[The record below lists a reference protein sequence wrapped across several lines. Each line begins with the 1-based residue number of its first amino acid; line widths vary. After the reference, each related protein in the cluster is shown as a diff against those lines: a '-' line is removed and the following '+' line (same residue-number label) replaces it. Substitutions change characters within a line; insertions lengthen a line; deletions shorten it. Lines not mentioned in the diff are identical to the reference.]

1 MGNNIVPLIKQF
13 QSQLTK
19 EDIKMAL
26 NLSSLSNASSTA
38 SSRKEGKCFIN
49 VGFKC
54 QINGETEV
62 VYLPFGIDL
71 DNLPELK
78 VTGSNEYQARTLL
91 RNELVSQL
99 RQLIMSME
107 PGTAKISEDAVVEF
121 RRKNE
126 TMSIDSNN
134 LPKFTLKVKDAD

>member
-1 MGNNIVPLIKQF
+1 
-13 QSQLTK
+13 
-19 EDIKMAL
+19 MAL
-26 NLSSLSNASSTA
+26 NLSSLANASSSST

-54 QINGETEV
+54 QINNEEEV

-78 VTGSNEYQARTLL
+78 VTGSNEYQARTIL
-91 RNELVSQL
+91 RNELVSQI

-126 TMSIDSNN
+126 TMTVDTNN
-134 LPKFTLKVKDAD
+134 MPKFKLRVKETD

>member
-1 MGNNIVPLIKQF
+1 MWGIILFLLHKQI

-26 NLSSLSNASSTA
+26 NLSSLSNASSSA
-38 SSRKEGKCFIN
+38 RKEGKCFIN
-49 VGFKC
+49 VGFRC
-54 QINGETEV
+54 TINNEEEV

-78 VTGSNEYQARTLL
+78 VTGSNEYQARTIL
-91 RNELVSQL
+91 RNELVSQI

-126 TMSIDSNN
+126 TMTVDTNN
-134 LPKFTLKVKDAD
+134 MPKFKLKVKEID

>member
-1 MGNNIVPLIKQF
+1 M
-13 QSQLTK
+13 
-19 EDIKMAL
+19 
-26 NLSSLSNASSTA
+26 
-38 SSRKEGKCFIN
+38 
-49 VGFKC
+49 
-54 QINGETEV
+54 

-107 PGTAKISEDAVVEF
+107 PGTGKISEDAVVEF

-126 TMSIDSNN
+126 THTLDTNN
-134 LPKFTLKVKDAD
+134 MPKFELKVKEID

>member
-1 MGNNIVPLIKQF
+1 
-13 QSQLTK
+13 
-19 EDIKMAL
+19 MAL
-26 NLSSLSNASSTA
+26 NLSSLSNTSSSTSA
-38 SSRKEGKCFIN
+38 RKEGKCFIN

-78 VTGSNEYQARTLL
+78 VTGSNEYQARTIL
-91 RNELVSQL
+91 RNELVSQI

-126 TMSIDSNN
+126 TMTVDTNN
-134 LPKFTLKVKDAD
+134 MPKFELRVKEID

>member
-1 MGNNIVPLIKQF
+1 
-13 QSQLTK
+13 
-19 EDIKMAL
+19 MAL
-26 NLSSLSNASSTA
+26 NLSSLSNNASST
-38 SSRKEGKCFIN
+38 STRKEGKCFIN

-54 QINGETEV
+54 NINGEDEV

-78 VTGSNEYQARTLL
+78 VTGSNEYQARTIL
-91 RNELVSQL
+91 RNELVSQI

-126 TMSIDSNN
+126 TMAVDTNN
-134 LPKFTLKVKDAD
+134 MPKFKLRVKEID

>member
-1 MGNNIVPLIKQF
+1 
-13 QSQLTK
+13 
-19 EDIKMAL
+19 MAL
-26 NLSSLSNASSTA
+26 NLSSLSNASSTS

-49 VGFKC
+49 VGFRC
-54 QINGETEV
+54 TINGESEV

-78 VTGSNEYQARTLL
+78 VTGSNEYQARTIL
-91 RNELVSQL
+91 RNELVSQI

-126 TMSIDSNN
+126 TMTVDTNN
-134 LPKFTLKVKDAD
+134 MPKFELKVKELD

>member
-1 MGNNIVPLIKQF
+1 
-13 QSQLTK
+13 
-19 EDIKMAL
+19 MAL
-26 NLSSLSNASSTA
+26 NLSSLSNASSTSS

-54 QINGETEV
+54 TINGESEV

-107 PGTAKISEDAVVEF
+107 PGTGKISEDAVVEF

-126 TMSIDSNN
+126 TMTVDANN
-134 LPKFTLKVKDAD
+134 MPKFELKVKELD

>member
-1 MGNNIVPLIKQF
+1 
-13 QSQLTK
+13 
-19 EDIKMAL
+19 MAL
-26 NLSSLSNASSTA
+26 NLSSLSSSSTA
-38 SSRKEGKCFIN
+38 SSTRKEGKCFIN

-54 QINGETEV
+54 QINGEEEV

-107 PGTAKISEDAVVEF
+107 PGTGKISEDAVVEF

-126 TMSIDSNN
+126 TMTVDTNN
-134 LPKFTLKVKDAD
+134 MPKFELKVKEID

>member
-1 MGNNIVPLIKQF
+1 
-13 QSQLTK
+13 
-19 EDIKMAL
+19 MAL
-26 NLSSLSNASSTA
+26 NLSSLSNASST

-54 QINGETEV
+54 HINGEEEV

-78 VTGSNEYQARTLL
+78 VTGSNEYQARTIL
-91 RNELVSQL
+91 RNELVSQI

-126 TMSIDSNN
+126 TMTVDTNN
-134 LPKFTLKVKDAD
+134 MPKFELKVKELD

>member
-1 MGNNIVPLIKQF
+1 
-13 QSQLTK
+13 
-19 EDIKMAL
+19 MAL
-26 NLSSLSNASSTA
+26 NLSSLSNASST
-38 SSRKEGKCFIN
+38 SSTRKEGKCFIN

-54 QINGETEV
+54 NINGESEV

-78 VTGSNEYQARTLL
+78 VTGSNEYQARTIL
-91 RNELVSQL
+91 RNELVSQI

-126 TMSIDSNN
+126 TMTVDTNN
-134 LPKFTLKVKDAD
+134 MPKFELKVKELD